1 MIQKNRQS
9 PTHVQQ
15 DSENLN
21 QRIKDAEKKR
31 VVLDSVTKVDGVA
44 GSNSVGGGA
53 DDEKVPPS
61 SSATSGEIANL
72 FPILHMVP

>member
-44 GSNSVGGGA
+44 GANSVGGGA
-53 DDEKVPPS
+53 DDEKLPLS